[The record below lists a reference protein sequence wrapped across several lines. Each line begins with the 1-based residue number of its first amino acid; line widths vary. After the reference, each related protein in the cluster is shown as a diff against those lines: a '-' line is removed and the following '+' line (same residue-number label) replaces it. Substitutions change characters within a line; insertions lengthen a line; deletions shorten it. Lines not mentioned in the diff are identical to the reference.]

1 MAEVA
6 ELVEALSEP
15 DFFPNGSGDVEIR
28 ETTTSVVFLTGDR
41 AYKLKKPINH
51 PDMNYSTPARRRR
64 MCNLEVELSERLSPG
79 LYHGVHKVTS
89 RKDGFTL
96 NGRGKVID
104 YVTEMSRLDDENNLR
119 AMIENDEVGEEEM
132 RELAR
137 KLVIFHDDAER
148 RQLINSFSRPHII
161 ARQWNRRFRA
171 SAEYV
176 GTIFSADVYRDIV
189 TFASYFLG
197 EHRSLLQARIDNGFI
212 CDGHGEL
219 TAEHI
224 YFENGIQIIDCVEYN
239 DRMRYRDVAF
249 DLAALILSLDGLG
262 SPDLADHLIDE
273 YKLQSGN
280 PLDEVLDF
288 YLCFRA
294 HDRALTLSRL
304 ANMPEVPLAEHQSLV
319 KRAKRYYHLA
329 HKYSRGD
336 RQPLLLIMS
345 GVIGVGKSRLASA
358 LSDILSI
365 RHLAAAE
372 EEEQFALVDE
382 DADPEV
388 DDDAKR
394 VDTAYQELLERA
406 EHRLERGRSVVLDA
420 AFHNSTYRVA
430 ARTLARK
437 HDAEFLV
444 VECDADEEIL
454 RERVR
459 EQAEDQDERPRERL
473 RLLREQQK
481 AFMPSREI
489 YKKDKVYVNT
499 TDSLEEQVETVLAE
513 L

>member
-1 MAEVA
+1 MAEVS
-6 ELVEALSEP
+6 ELIEALREP
-15 DFFPNGSGDVEIR
+15 SFYPHDPDCVEVR
-28 ETTTSVVFLTGDR
+28 ESTTSVVFLAGDR
-41 AYKLKKPINH
+41 TFKLKKPINH

-64 MCNLEVELSERLSPG
+64 MCNLEVELSQRLSPT
-79 LYHGVHKVTS
+79 LYHEVHKVTA
-89 RKDGFTL
+89 RKDGFAL
-96 NGRGKVID
+96 NGRGKVVD
-104 YVTEMSRLDDENNLR
+104 YITEMNRLDDNNSLR
-119 AMIENDEVGEEEM
+119 AMIDEDRVEPEQM
-132 RELAR
+132 RQLAK
-137 KLVIFHDDAER
+137 KLVIFHEEAER

-176 GTIFSADVYRDIV
+176 GTFFSADVYRDIV

-197 EHRSLLQARIDNGFI
+197 ENRSLLQSRIDSGCI

-224 YFENGIQIIDCVEYN
+224 YFEDGIQIIDCVEYN
-239 DRMRYRDVAF
+239 DRMRYRDIAF
-249 DLAALILSLDGLG
+249 DLAALVLSLDSLG
-262 SPDLADHLIDE
+262 SPDLADVVIDE
-273 YKLQSGN
+273 YRTQSGN
-280 PLDEVLDF
+280 PLEEVLDF

-304 ANMPEVPLAEHQSLV
+304 ATMPEVPLAEHQSLV

-336 RQPLLLIMS
+336 RQPMVLVMS
-345 GVIGVGKSRLASA
+345 GVIGVGKSRLATA
-358 LSDILSI
+358 LAEILSI
-365 RHLAAAE
+365 RHLTAGDD
-372 EEEQFALVDE
+372 DE
-382 DADPEV
+382 DFAALDGGS
-388 DDDAKR
+388 DAGEDEALAR
-394 VDTAYQELLERA
+394 VDAAYDDLLERA
-406 EHRLERGRSVVLDA
+406 ERRLERGRSVVLDA

-481 AFMPSREI
+481 AFRPSREI

-499 TDSLEEQVETVLAE
+499 TDSLDDQVETVLGE

>member
-6 ELVEALSEP
+6 ELIEALSDP
-15 DFFPNGSGDVEIR
+15 DFYPHKPESVEVR
-28 ETTTSVVFLTGDR
+28 ESTTAVVFLAADR
-41 AYKLKKPINH
+41 AFKLKKPINH

-64 MCNLEVELSERLSPG
+64 MCNLEIELSQRLSPT
-79 LYHGVHKVTS
+79 LYHDVHKVTS
-89 RKDGFTL
+89 RGEGFAL
-96 NGRGKVID
+96 NGRGKVVD
-104 YVTEMSRLDDENNLR
+104 YITEMNRLDDDNSLLAMVTEDRVQPEQMR
-119 AMIENDEVGEEEM
+119 A
-132 RELAR
+132 LAR
-137 KLVIFHDDAER
+137 KLVIFHEEAER

-197 EHRSLLQARIDNGFI
+197 ENRSRLQSRIDTGCV

-224 YFENGIQIIDCVEYN
+224 YFEDGIQIIDCVEYN
-239 DRMRYRDVAF
+239 DRIRFRDIAF
-249 DLAALILSLDGLG
+249 DLAALVLSLDSLG
-262 SPDLADHLIDE
+262 SPDLADVLIEE
-273 YKLQSGN
+273 YRAQSGN
-280 PLDEVLDF
+280 PLEEVLDF

-304 ANMPEVPLAEHQSLV
+304 ATMPEVPLIEHQELV
-319 KRAKRYYHLA
+319 KRAKRFYHLA

-336 RQPLLLIMS
+336 RQQIMLVMS
-345 GVIGVGKSRLASA
+345 GVIGVGKSRLAAA
-358 LSDILSI
+358 LAEILSI
-365 RHLAAAE
+365 RHLTADGDEEHFAVVPEDSDAE
-372 EEEQFALVDE
+372 SDRQAGLVD
-382 DADPEV
+382 A
-388 DDDAKR
+388 
-394 VDTAYQELLERA
+394 AYQDLFERA
-406 EHRLERGRSVVLDA
+406 ERRLEQGRSVVLDA
-420 AFHNSTYRVA
+420 AFYNSTYRVA
-430 ARTLARK
+430 ARTIARK

-444 VECDADEEIL
+444 VECDADEAIL

-481 AFMPSREI
+481 AFRPSREI
-489 YKKDKVYVNT
+489 YRKDKVYVNT
-499 TDSLEEQVETVLAE
+499 TDSLDEQVATVLSE

>member
-6 ELVEALSEP
+6 ELVEALSDP
-15 DFFPNGSGDVEIR
+15 DFYDHDPDGVEVR
-28 ETTTSVVFLTGDR
+28 QSTTSVVFVAGDR
-41 AYKLKKPINH
+41 AFKLKKPINH

-64 MCNLEVELSERLSPG
+64 MCNLEVELSQRLSPT
-79 LYHGVHKVTS
+79 LYHDVHKITS
-89 RKDGFTL
+89 RRDGFAL

-104 YVTEMSRLDDENNLR
+104 YLVEMDRLDDNNCLR
-119 AMIENDEVGEEEM
+119 LMVEEDRVEPEQM

-137 KLVIFHDDAER
+137 KLVIFHEEAER

-161 ARQWNRRFRA
+161 ARQWNKRFRA

-176 GTIFSADVYRDIV
+176 GNIFSADVYRDIV

-197 EHRSLLQARIDNGFI
+197 ENRSLLQSRIDNGCV

-224 YFENGIQIIDCVEYN
+224 YFEDGIQIIDCVEYN
-239 DRMRYRDVAF
+239 DRMRYRDIAF
-249 DLAALILSLDGLG
+249 DLAALILSLDSLG
-262 SPDLADHLIDE
+262 SPDLSDAVIEE
-273 YKLQSGN
+273 YKAQSGN
-280 PLDEVLDF
+280 KLDEVLDF

-304 ANMPEVPLAEHQSLV
+304 ATMPEVPLIEHQELV

-336 RQPLLLIMS
+336 RQPIMLVMS
-345 GVIGVGKSRLASA
+345 GVIGVGKSRLAAA
-358 LSDILSI
+358 LADILAI
-365 RHLAAAE
+365 RHLTADGDE
-372 EEEQFALVDE
+372 EHFATVADESDPDSEKEVALVGAAYE
-382 DADPEV
+382 D
-388 DDDAKR
+388 
-394 VDTAYQELLERA
+394 LFERA

-420 AFHNSTYRVA
+420 AFYNSTYRVA

-437 HDAEFLV
+437 HNAEFLV

-481 AFMPSREI
+481 AFRPSREI
-489 YKKDKVYVNT
+489 YRKDKVYVNT
-499 TDSLEEQVETVLAE
+499 TDSLDEQVETVLGE

>member
-6 ELVEALSEP
+6 ELVEALSDPSFYPHDP
-15 DFFPNGSGDVEIR
+15 DDIEVR
-28 ETTTSVVFLTGDR
+28 ESTTSVVFLAGDR
-41 AYKLKKPINH
+41 AFKLKKPINH

-64 MCNLEVELSERLSPG
+64 MCNLEVELCERLSPA
-79 LYHGVHKVTS
+79 LYHGVHKITA
-89 RKDGFTL
+89 RKDGFAL
-96 NGRGKVID
+96 NGRGKVVD
-104 YVTEMSRLDDENNLR
+104 YVIEMNRLDDDNVLR
-119 AMIENDEVGEEEM
+119 VMVDEDRVDPDQI
-132 RELAR
+132 RALAR
-137 KLVIFHDDAER
+137 KLAIFHDEAER

-176 GTIFSADVYRDIV
+176 GPLFSADVYRDIV

-197 EHRSLLQARIDNGFI
+197 ENRSLLQSRIDNGFI

-219 TAEHI
+219 TTEHI
-224 YFENGIQIIDCVEYN
+224 YFEDGIQVIDCVEYN

-249 DLAALILSLDGLG
+249 DLAALVLSLDSLG
-262 SPDLADHLIDE
+262 SPDLSDILVEE
-273 YKLQSGN
+273 YKVQSGN
-280 PLDEVLDF
+280 ALDDVLDF

-304 ANMPEVPLAEHQSLV
+304 ANMPDVQLAEHQSLV

-329 HKYSRGD
+329 HKYSRGA
-336 RQPLLLIMS
+336 RQPILLVMS

-358 LSDILSI
+358 LAEILAVG
-365 RHLAAAE
+365 HLSVAE
-372 EEEQFALVDE
+372 SGEDFAMIDD
-382 DADPEV
+382 DADPET
-388 DDDAKR
+388 DKDAAR
-394 VDTAYQELLERA
+394 VHAAYEDLFERA
-406 EHRLERGRSVVLDA
+406 ESQISRGRSVVLDA
-420 AFHNSTYRVA
+420 AFYNSTYRVA

-437 HDAEFLV
+437 HNAEFLV
-444 VECDADEEIL
+444 VECDADEDIL

-459 EQAEDQDERPRERL
+459 EQAEDSDERPRERL
-473 RLLREQQK
+473 RMLREQQK
-481 AFMPSREI
+481 AFRPSREI
-489 YKKDKVYVNT
+489 YRKDKVYVNT

>member
-6 ELVEALSEP
+6 ELVEALSDP
-15 DFFPNGSGDVEIR
+15 SFYAHDPKSVEVR
-28 ETTTSVVFLTGDR
+28 ESTTSVVFLAGDR
-41 AYKLKKPINH
+41 AFKLKKPINH

-64 MCNLEVELSERLSPG
+64 MCNLEVELSQRLSPT
-79 LYHGVHKVTS
+79 LYHEVHKVTS
-89 RKDGFTL
+89 RKDGFAL
-96 NGRGKVID
+96 NGRGKVVD
-104 YVTEMSRLDDENNLR
+104 YITEMERLDDNNSLR
-119 AMIENDEVGEEEM
+119 VMVDEDRVSEDQM
-132 RELAR
+132 RDLAR
-137 KLVIFHDDAER
+137 KLVIFHEEAER

-176 GTIFSADVYRDIV
+176 GQFFSADSYRDIV

-197 EHRSLLQARIDNGFI
+197 ENRSLLQSRIDNGCI

-224 YFENGIQIIDCVEYN
+224 YFEDGIQIIDCVEYN
-239 DRMRYRDVAF
+239 DRMRFRDIAF
-249 DLAALILSLDGLG
+249 DLAGLILSLDSLG
-262 SPDLADHLIDE
+262 SPDLSDVLIEE
-273 YKLQSGN
+273 YRAQSGN
-280 PLDEVLDF
+280 PLEEVLDF

-304 ANMPEVPLAEHQSLV
+304 ATMPEVPLAEHQELV

-336 RQPLLLIMS
+336 RQPLMLIMS
-345 GVIGVGKSRLASA
+345 GVIGVGKSRLAEA
-358 LSDILSI
+358 LAEILSI
-365 RHLAAAE
+365 RHLTADGDE
-372 EEEQFALVDE
+372 EHFAMVDE
-382 DADPEV
+382 DSDPDEDKEAALV
-388 DDDAKR
+388 NA
-394 VDTAYQELLERA
+394 AYQDLFERA
-406 EHRLERGRSVVLDA
+406 ERRLERGRSVVLDA
-420 AFHNSTYRVA
+420 AFYNSTYRVA

-437 HDAEFLV
+437 HNAEFLV
-444 VECDADEEIL
+444 VECDADEDIL

-459 EQAEDQDERPRERL
+459 EQAQDSDERPRERL

-481 AFMPSREI
+481 AFRPSREI
-489 YKKDKVYVNT
+489 YRKDKVYVNT
-499 TDSLEEQVETVLAE
+499 TDSLDDQVETVLGE

>member
-6 ELVEALSEP
+6 DLIEAMSDPGFYPHEPKQVE
-15 DFFPNGSGDVEIR
+15 VR
-28 ETTTSVVFLTGDR
+28 ETTTSVVFLAGER

-64 MCNLEVELSERLSPG
+64 MCNLEVELCQRLSPN
-79 LYHGVHKVTS
+79 LYHGVQRVTT
-89 RKDGFTL
+89 RRNGFAL
-96 NGRGKVID
+96 NGRGKVVD
-104 YVTEMSRLDDENNLR
+104 YIIEMDRLADENNLR
-119 AMIENDEVGEEEM
+119 AMVERDAVTEEQI

-137 KLVIFHDDAER
+137 KLVVFHQDAER
-148 RQLINSFSRPHII
+148 RQLINSFSRPHIV
-161 ARQWNRRFRA
+161 ARQWNRRLRA

-176 GTIFSADVYRDIV
+176 GTMFSADAYRDIV

-197 EHRSLLQARIDNGFI
+197 DNRALLQARIDRGYI

-224 YFENGIQIIDCVEYN
+224 FFQDGIQIIDCVEYN
-239 DRMRYRDVAF
+239 DRMRFRDIAF
-249 DLAALILSLDGLG
+249 DLAALVLNLDGLG
-262 SPDLADHLIDE
+262 VPDLSRALVEE
-273 YKLQSGN
+273 YTARSDMNLE
-280 PLDEVLDF
+280 DVLDF

-294 HDRALTLSRL
+294 HDRALTLSRM
-304 ANMPEVPLAEHQSLV
+304 ANMPDVPLAEHQALV

-329 HKYSRGD
+329 HRYSRGD

-345 GVIGVGKSRLASA
+345 GVIGVGKSRLAAA

-365 RHLAAAE
+365 RHLAAEGE
-372 EEEQFALVDE
+372 EEHFAAAERAKGKRKSAKAKKVEQ
-382 DADPEV
+382 
-388 DDDAKR
+388 
-394 VDTAYQELLERA
+394 AYEELLGQADE
-406 EHRLERGRSVVLDA
+406 LLSRGRSVVLDA
-420 AFHNSTYRVA
+420 AFYNSQYRVA
-430 ARTLARK
+430 ARSLARK

-444 VECDADEEIL
+444 IECDADEQIL

-459 EQAEDQDERPRERL
+459 EQAEDQDERPHERL

-481 AFMPSREI
+481 AFRPSREI
-489 YKKDKVYVNT
+489 YRKDKVYVNT
-499 TDSLEEQVETVLAE
+499 TDSLDEQVERVLAE

>member
-6 ELVEALSEP
+6 ELVEALSDPSFYPHNPE
-15 DFFPNGSGDVEIR
+15 SVEVR
-28 ETTTSVVFLTGDR
+28 ESTTSVVFLAGDR
-41 AYKLKKPINH
+41 AFKLKKPINH

-64 MCNLEVELSERLSPG
+64 MCNLEVELSQRLSPT
-79 LYHGVHKVTS
+79 LYHEVHKITS
-89 RKDGFTL
+89 RRDGFAL
-96 NGRGKVID
+96 NGRGKVVD
-104 YVTEMSRLDDENNLR
+104 YITEMNRLDDNNSLR
-119 AMIENDEVGEEEM
+119 VMVDEDRVEPEQM

-137 KLVIFHDDAER
+137 KLVIFHEEAER

-176 GTIFSADVYRDIV
+176 GQFFSADVYRDIV

-197 EHRSLLQARIDNGFI
+197 DNRSLLQSRIDNGCI

-224 YFENGIQIIDCVEYN
+224 YFEDGIQIIDCVEYN
-239 DRMRYRDVAF
+239 DRMRFRDIAF
-249 DLAALILSLDGLG
+249 DLAGLILSLDSLG
-262 SPDLADHLIDE
+262 SPDLADVVIDE
-273 YKLQSGN
+273 YRTQSGN
-280 PLDEVLDF
+280 ALDEVLDF

-294 HDRALTLSRL
+294 HDRALTLSRM
-304 ANMPEVPLAEHQSLV
+304 ATMPEVPLAEHQELV

-336 RQPLLLIMS
+336 RQPMMLVMS
-345 GVIGVGKSRLASA
+345 GVIGVGKSRLAEA
-358 LSDILSI
+358 LAEILSI
-365 RHLAAAE
+365 RHLTAGGD
-372 EEEQFALVDE
+372 EEQFALLDDDDDPGENE
-382 DADPEV
+382 DA
-388 DDDAKR
+388 AR
-394 VDTAYQELLERA
+394 VDAAYQELFERA
-406 EHRLERGRSVVLDA
+406 ERRLERGRSVVLDA
-420 AFHNSTYRVA
+420 AFYNSTYRVA

-444 VECDADEEIL
+444 VECDASEEIL

-459 EQAEDQDERPRERL
+459 EQAQDQDERPRERL
-473 RLLREQQK
+473 RLLREQQR
-481 AFMPSREI
+481 AFRPSREI
-489 YKKDKVYVNT
+489 YRKDKVYVNT
-499 TDSLEEQVETVLAE
+499 TDSLDEQVETVLGE